1 MSNPKGGVME
11 VSSAD
16 RPVQAQLVR
25 ARFNLN
31 PASLKMMARKIRPA
45 VICKDITV
53 EAYLASFW
61 VVNWH
66 LAIDDA
72 ERHESR

>member
-1 MSNPKGGVME
+1 MSNFKGGVME

-25 ARFNLN
+25 ARFSLN

-45 VICKDITV
+45 VVCKDI
-53 EAYLASFW
+53 L
-61 VVNWH
+61 
-66 LAIDDA
+66 
-72 ERHESR
+72 